1 MRVYLNTVDK
11 VKRFV
16 AVASRF
22 EDAIDLS
29 AGRFLVD
36 GKSILGIFSIDLR
49 QPLELVTYGGHQEQ
63 EILAAVKEFAA

>member
-49 QPLELVTYGGHQEQ
+49 QPLELVTYGGRQEQ